1 MQEHSHTAK
10 ILTWKLD
17 ENFDYKPGSYG
28 CTDCS
33 ETFLE
38 SPSNGSITVEH
49 KHDSYVH
56 GCFACKIQTLQ
67 LSTGDANGSLVE
79 NNWTNKKWNNE
90 LDLYKQ
96 ARSQG
101 IQPDG
106 TTTAKVRQ
114 AMDVSD
120 KTGHAYGSAL

>member
-1 MQEHSHTAK
+1 MHSHTTK

-17 ENFDYKPGSYG
+17 ENFNYKPGIYG

-33 ETFLE
+33 ETFTE
-38 SPSNGSITVEH
+38 APSNGNITVEH
-49 KHDSYVH
+49 LHETYVE

-67 LSTGDANGSLVE
+67 LATGDANGGLVS
-79 NNWTNKKWNNE
+79 NGWTNKKWNNE
-90 LDLYKQ
+90 LGLYRE
-96 ARSQG
+96 ARAQG
-101 IQPDG
+101 IQPEG
-106 TTTAKVRQ
+106 TSTAQIRK